1 MKLQLS
7 IATRV
12 FLLRD
17 YIENRINICQHVID
31 TMGDPNLRQVAC
43 ISDLSLVLG
52 FLDKILPEGRSNGSR
67 SQETRE
73 VGTGNDL
80 LN

>member
-12 FLLRD
+12 FLVRD
-17 YIENRINICQHVID
+17 FIENRINICQHVID
-31 TMGDPNLRQVAC
+31 TLGDPQLRQIAC
-43 ISDLSLVLG
+43 ISDLSMVLA
-52 FLDKILPEGRSNGSR
+52 FLDKILPEGRQHG
-67 SQETRE
+67 RE
-73 VGTGNDL
+73 AEAGEVTTNNRL